1 MVKIT
6 INEKQI
12 EVPEGTTVLR
22 AAETAGIYI
31 PRLCDHKELTPYG
44 GCRLCIVEVEGARV
58 PMASCTLPQIMG
70 WWFAPRLNRSKSP
83 ANLSSP
89 CSLANA
95 ITSAPSARSAVAIVN
110 CKTPPTMKK

>member
-22 AAETAGIYI
+22 AAEMAGIYI

-58 PMASCTLPQIMG
+58 PMASCTLP
-70 WWFAPRLNRSKSP
+70 
-83 ANLSSP
+83 
-89 CSLANA
+89 
-95 ITSAPSARSAVAIVN
+95 VN
-110 CKTPPTMKK
+110 NGMVVRT